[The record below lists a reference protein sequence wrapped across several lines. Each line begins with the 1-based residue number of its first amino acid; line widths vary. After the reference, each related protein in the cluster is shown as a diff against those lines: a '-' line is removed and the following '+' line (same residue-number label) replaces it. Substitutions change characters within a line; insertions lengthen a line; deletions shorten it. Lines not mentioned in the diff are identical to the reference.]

1 MRTATRRIL
10 GGIDALSTWSAKGV
24 AWACLI
30 MVLVIA
36 YDVILRYLFRAPTV
50 WQYDV
55 SYMLGG
61 AIIIM
66 GAGYVH
72 SQRKHVRVD
81 ILYNSFSPRTRLMV
95 DVCFTL
101 LCFFPLVSAL
111 IYSSAQHAIQAYIVK
126 EFSEVGFWRPLMWPF
141 RSIIPIGL
149 GILWLQ
155 GLANLIRD
163 VHRLVKGED
172 L

>member
-1 MRTATRRIL
+1 
-10 GGIDALSTWSAKGV
+10 V
-24 AWACLI
+24 
-30 MVLVIA
+30 
-36 YDVILRYLFRAPTV
+36 
-50 WQYDV
+50 
-55 SYMLGG
+55 
-61 AIIIM
+61 
-66 GAGYVH
+66 
-72 SQRKHVRVD
+72 
-81 ILYNSFSPRTRLMV
+81 
-95 DVCFTL
+95 
-101 LCFFPLVSAL
+101 L